1 VVRAA
6 KNLASSKRIK
16 SLVHQLFDFEQACCS
31 MLTGFCFSSLNRPAA
46 ETLSFELGQAPQKEK
61 AFRKFA
67 KEKLADNLQACPERS
82 SIDNPSFDIDD
93 ILKQCDNHMMYL
105 YVLGTSVSSVQGP
118 DDLDLSLP
126 R

>member
-1 VVRAA
+1 MSRRAA
-6 KNLASSKRIK
+6 ACLRDSASPVSTD
-16 SLVHQLFDFEQACCS
+16 LQLK
-31 MLTGFCFSSLNRPAA
+31 
-46 ETLSFELGQAPQKEK
+46 LSFELGQAPQKEK

-82 SIDNPSFDIDD
+82 SIDNPSFDVDD
-93 ILKQCDNHMMYL
+93 TLKQCDNHMMYL